1 MEDNLQNELFED
13 NDYYNDNDG
22 LDGEEDKLIEG
33 ENDKKNDKNAKS
45 QYDKNIRKP
54 GEKQKRRK
62 KMNVM
67 KEIINVVV
75 EKNTI
80 HIQHYILILKQN
92 MMVRH
97 QRVLMLIK
105 SRMEKGISAA
115 SERYSRVH
123 TPPLFSVRRRRSA
136 RSAGRRRS
144 PRR

>member
-1 MEDNLQNELFED
+1 MKKKMIKMEKANMIRIFASQV
-13 NDYYNDNDG
+13 
-22 LDGEEDKLIEG
+22 KS
-33 ENDKKNDKNAKS
+33 KKD
-45 QYDKNIRKP
+45 
-54 GEKQKRRK
+54 EK

-105 SRMEKGISAA
+105 SRMEKGGADP
-115 SERYSRVH
+115 VK
-123 TPPLFSVRRRRSA
+123 TF
-136 RSAGRRRS
+136 
-144 PRR
+144 